1 MNFVS
6 EQATELSELN
16 SGSIPNKLPLHMPN
30 QTHKNL
36 IFLQS
41 GYNSYLQIKLGE
53 SACSLPNRI
62 KLRT

>member
-1 MNFVS
+1 MYLLYTIIEVR
-6 EQATELSELN
+6 
-16 SGSIPNKLPLHMPN
+16 
-30 QTHKNL
+30 THKNL

-62 KLRT
+62 KLKT